1 MMILGRLKQYWGDE
15 RFFLSAALLFQ
26 QATVFLLLIILARTL
41 GAADYGSYALVKT
54 IVTAGGAF
62 ATLGLNI
69 SLLRILTEFDNSP
82 ADRISVFGTFR
93 LIAGASGLAIAGAF
107 FFLSAVL
114 DVFPSQAE
122 SFWIALAIGLIGVP
136 VIADISLFSAYFRVT
151 GRVRTFAG
159 VTIYFFSSAN
169 LLLSVAAVVYSK
181 SYVAVVT
188 VNAIAA
194 ASVVLALG
202 WKLRAE
208 RLALRPP
215 PSQSQALGYDYP
227 NAIVISL
234 WLAGATFAFILMRS
248 LDIVMLGRFSTRAAV
263 GSYSLLSA
271 VAYVVFIVPLAL
283 SQTLG
288 PDVARA
294 YEGGGKDQI
303 KARFGVYFREAGTVS
318 AFLAAGIAAFGDQL
332 GLFVGSSFHLVPG
345 TVFALALSQLISA
358 LFGPT
363 GYALSMTGHHR
374 EEFWLLALATLVL
387 AGGLYAAV
395 PAYGAEGAALVSLAV
410 YAGANGLRYVLVR
423 FYLGMWMMSWRDL
436 LPVLVAFAS
445 AYAVRISMGL
455 TDATFFAMVAGCFLY
470 TAVFWL
476 FYGGVLSRLSGRMS

>member
-1 MMILGRLKQYWGDE
+1 MILYKVKQYWGDE

-26 QATVFLLLIILARTL
+26 QATVFLLLILLAGTL

-54 IVTAGGAF
+54 IVTAGGTF

-82 ADRISVFGTFR
+82 ADRISVFRTFR
-93 LIAGASGLAIAGAF
+93 LIAGASGFAIAGVF

-114 DVFPSQAE
+114 NVFPNQAYG
-122 SFWIALAIGLIGVP
+122 FWIALAIGLIGVP
-136 VIADISLFSAYFRVT
+136 LSADISLFGAYFRVT
-151 GRVRTFAG
+151 GHVRTFAS
-159 VTIYFFSSAN
+159 ISIFFFSSIN
-169 LLLSVAAVVYSK
+169 LILSVAAVFYSR

-188 VNAIAA
+188 ANTIAV

-202 WKLRAE
+202 WRLRAE
-208 RLALRPP
+208 RLTLRPA

-227 NAIVISL
+227 KAIVISL
-234 WLAGATFAFILMRS
+234 WMAGATFAFILMRS
-248 LDIVMLGRFSTRAAV
+248 LDIVILGRFSPSAAV

-303 KARFGVYFREAGTVS
+303 KARFGVYFREAGTIS

-332 GLFVGSSFHLVPG
+332 GLFVGSSFNLVPG

-358 LFGPT
+358 LFSPT
-363 GYALSMTGHHR
+363 GYALSMTGYHR

-387 AGGLYAAV
+387 AAGLYAAV

-410 YAGANGLRYVLVR
+410 YAGANGARYMLVR
-423 FYLGMWMMSWRDL
+423 FYLGMWMMSWHDL
-436 LPVLVAFAS
+436 LPVLVAFAL
-445 AYAVRISMGL
+445 AYSVRILLGL
-455 TDATFFAMVAGCFLY
+455 TEINAFAMVTGCLIY

-476 FYGGVLSRLSGRMS
+476 FFGRVLSRFSGRVS